1 LLYADV
7 REYQKAI
14 TYYKDALTITE
25 GNLDKEGNSII
36 LNGIG
41 SILISIDRDEE
52 ALEYLKKAISI
63 SSEIAAGQVLWN
75 SFSVL
80 AGLQKKQGA
89 FQEALKSYAYA
100 MDVIEKSRSSL
111 DDEEFKASFLGS
123 GRRLEVYHGAID
135 LLFRLSQMDKAP
147 DAAARAFEF
156 MERAKA
162 RGFLDSLEIGRV
174 SAAQP
179 IASETEDRLK
189 SLQARLSRM
198 SRRLADPPGSP
209 DERHKLEGEASR
221 LEEDYDEIRRD
232 LRAHDPRFAA
242 VRFPELI
249 SLERMR
255 NELLDNDTVVF
266 TYAVGRETAYGLAID
281 RKGQRLFPLPPPSV
295 LRELVGRHLKWVSD
309 RECSPEGTGEE
320 LYRALIDPGLD
331 GSYRRMLI
339 VPDDILQY
347 LPFETLRSAGDPGWI
362 GTRTEIAYA
371 PSLSS
376 LAEIEKRAK
385 RQKAPSFDLFAI
397 AAPDRGDEAGK
408 ASLRFREQEVEEIA
422 KLFDSSKRILLKGSE
437 ANERKLKDSGF
448 EEAGIIH
455 FAAHGTIDEQ
465 KPVRSAIV
473 LQDEPTSEEDGFL
486 QAREVFDLR
495 LKAGLVV
502 LSSCRSAGGRLL
514 RGEGVVGLNRSFL
527 FAGAAAVLMSLWP
540 VDDEATCH
548 LMGRFYRHLK
558 DGKTAAGSL
567 QLAKTEMIGS
577 EHYSHPYYWAGFIVT
592 GAADRRLKSWFSFW
606 APATLGAV
614 LVLIT
619 AVFLATRWQ
628 RENRIF

>member
-1 LLYADV
+1 
-7 REYQKAI
+7 
-14 TYYKDALTITE
+14 
-25 GNLDKEGNSII
+25 
-36 LNGIG
+36 
-41 SILISIDRDEE
+41 
-52 ALEYLKKAISI
+52 
-63 SSEIAAGQVLWN
+63 
-75 SFSVL
+75 
-80 AGLQKKQGA
+80 
-89 FQEALKSYAYA
+89 

-111 DDEEFKASFLGS
+111 DDEDLKASFLGS
-123 GRRLEVYHGAID
+123 NRRLEVYYGAID
-135 LLFRLSQMDKAP
+135 LLFRLEQKENDA
-147 DAAARAFEF
+147 DAAALAFGF

-189 SLQARLSRM
+189 VLQARLSRL
-198 SRRLADPPGSP
+198 SRRLANPPGSP
-209 DERHKLEGEASR
+209 DERNKLEEEALK
-221 LEEDYDEIRRD
+221 LEEDYDEVRRD
-232 LRAHDPRFAA
+232 VRAHDPRFAA

-249 SLERMR
+249 TLEKTRK
-255 NELLDNDTVVF
+255 ELVDDDTVVF
-266 TYAVGRETAYGLAID
+266 TYAVGRESAYGLAID
-281 RKGQRLFPLPPPSV
+281 RKGQRLFPLPSPSA

-309 RECSPEGTGEE
+309 RERSPEGTGEE

-331 GSYRRMLI
+331 GPCRRMLI
-339 VPDDILQY
+339 VPDDILHY
-347 LPFETLRSAGDPGWI
+347 LPFETLRSAGDPRWMGA
-362 GTRTEIAYA
+362 RTEIAYA

-376 LAEIEKRAK
+376 LAEIEKRAE
-385 RQKAPSFDLFAI
+385 RQKAPSFDLLAV
-397 AAPDRGDEAGK
+397 AAPDRGDEAGN

-422 KLFDSSKRILLKGSE
+422 KLFDSSEMILLKGSE
-437 ANERKLKDSGF
+437 ANERRLKASRF

-455 FAAHGTIDEQ
+455 FAAHGTIDEH

-473 LQDEPTSEEDGFL
+473 LRDEPTSEEDGFL

-495 LKAGLVV
+495 LKAKLVV

-527 FAGAAAVLMSLWP
+527 FAGASAVLMSLWP
-540 VDDEATCH
+540 VDDEATSY

-558 DGKTAAGSL
+558 DGKTAAESL

-577 EHYSHPYYWAGFIVT
+577 EHYSHPYFWAGFVAT
-592 GAADRRLKSWFSFW
+592 GAADRRLRSWFSFW

-619 AVFLATRWQ
+619 VVFLAIRWK
-628 RENRIF
+628 RENRFF